1 MSLEAQLDRL
11 TLAGAKAMLDNKD
24 ATSVEL
30 VDACV
35 ARAERLDP
43 KLNLFITRTFDQARA
58 KAADADARRA
68 RGGELPAL
76 LGLPIGLKDILC
88 TKGVRTSAASA
99 ILENFVPPYSATC
112 VKKLCCANHG
122 AGAISV
128 GKLNQDEFAM
138 GSSGENSHFGPT
150 RNPHDVTRV
159 PGGSSSGSA
168 AAVASSAV
176 LAALGTD
183 TGGSI
188 RQPASHCGIVGI
200 KPTYGRVSR
209 WGVVAYASSLDQV
222 GPMTRTV
229 EDAALMLGAICG
241 HDEKDSTSLP
251 DAVPDFTTALTGD
264 IRGLRLGVPRE
275 YFGEGLAPDVEHA
288 VCAAIDTAKKL
299 GAEIV
304 DIDLPHTR
312 YAVATYYL
320 VAPAECSSNLARY
333 DGVRYGLRAPATD
346 LLEMYT
352 KSRTAGFGPEVRRR
366 IMLGV
371 FALSSGY
378 YDAYYGRACQVRTL
392 IREDFSRAFEHV
404 DLIVSP
410 TAPETAF
417 KIGERADDPLR
428 MYLSDILN
436 IPVNL
441 AGLPGMS
448 IPCGA
453 DDAGLPVGLQ
463 IIGRPMDEATML
475 RFGDAMEKALPP
487 RIVPNHAKLAG
498 T

>member
-1 MSLEAQLDRL
+1 MSARIDPDAL
-11 TLAGAKAMLDNKD
+11 TLAGAKDLLDRGEL
-24 ATSVEL
+24 TSTEL
-30 VDACV
+30 VDAFA
-35 ARAERLDP
+35 ARSEKLDGA
-43 KLNLFITRTFDQARA
+43 LNLYITRTFDAARE
-58 KAADADARRA
+58 KAAEADAIRA
-68 RGGELPAL
+68 RGGALPAL
-76 LGLPIGLKDILC
+76 LGLPIALKDILC
-88 TKGVRTSAASA
+88 TKGVRTTAASG

-112 VKKLCCANHG
+112 VKKLCCKTNG
-122 AGAISV
+122 AGAISL

-150 RNPHDVTRV
+150 RNPHDLARV

-176 LAALGTD
+176 LGALGTD

-222 GPMTRTV
+222 GPMTKTV
-229 EDAALMLGAICG
+229 RDAALMLGAICG
-241 HDEKDSTSLP
+241 HDDKDSTSLP
-251 DAVPDFTTALTGD
+251 DAVPDFTAALTGD

-275 YFGEGLAPDVEHA
+275 YFGEGLAPDVERA
-288 VCAAIDTAKKL
+288 VRGAIDTAKRL

-333 DGVRYGLRAPATD
+333 DGVRYGLRAPAND

-392 IREDFSRAFEHV
+392 IRDDFSRAFERV
-404 DLIVSP
+404 DAIVSP

-417 KIGERADDPLR
+417 RIGERADDPLR

-475 RFGDAMEKALPP
+475 RLGDALERALPP
-487 RIVPNHAKLAG
+487 RIVPKVAEAHA
-498 T
+498 